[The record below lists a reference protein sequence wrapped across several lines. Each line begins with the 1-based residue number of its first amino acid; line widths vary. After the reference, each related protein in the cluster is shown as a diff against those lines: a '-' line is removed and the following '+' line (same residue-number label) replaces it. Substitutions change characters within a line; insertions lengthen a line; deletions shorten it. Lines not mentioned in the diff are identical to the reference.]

1 MGAFFYEY
9 YCVSSNVRFRVRE
22 IGEGPQPFLLCVFL
36 YDSSGDQTERKPRHR
51 ECSNSGWLADIDKF
65 PSEKYG
71 FSWL

>member
-36 YDSSGDQTERKPRHR
+36 YDSSGDQTERKPCHR
-51 ECSNSGWLADIDKF
+51 ECTNTALIVRVSLYD
-65 PSEKYG
+65 
-71 FSWL
+71 L